1 MTAIEIGGDL
11 AQLDAAIDALPD
23 RPAVFLLWAK
33 EGEPYLSRTGVLRR
47 RLRRLLGERERPSRL
62 LNLRHTAAR
71 IEYQLTGSAFESS
84 ILFYEQARRHFP
96 ATYLRL
102 MKLRMPPYV
111 KLVLNNEFPRSHITT
126 HLARTGG
133 LYSACAARNQ
143 LAGGVP
149 SGSACPTSLY
159 FGPFRSRVSAE
170 RFEAQF
176 LDLFQM
182 RRCQEDL
189 APSPAHPGCI
199 YGEMAM
205 CLRPC
210 QQVVGPAEYATE
222 IARVAEFLR
231 TDGRSLLES
240 IEHSRD
246 RLSQEMLF
254 EEAARQHKR
263 FEKVQDVLRLR
274 DELARDVDRLNGV
287 AITPSLAHD
296 AVEMWFV
303 RDGAWCVPQRFG
315 FEVHEGKPVS
325 LDHQLRETFASV
337 APGKLTVRERQ
348 EYLALVARWYYSTW
362 REGEWLSFASY
373 AGIPYRKLVNAVSR
387 VARRETGI

>member
-1 MTAIEIGGDL
+1 MMTAIVAGSDL

-23 RPAVFLLWAK
+23 QPAVFLLWAK

-47 RLRRLLGERERPSRL
+47 RLRRLIAERERPSRW
-62 LNLRHTAAR
+62 LNLRHTVAR
-71 IEYQLTGSAFESS
+71 IEYRLTGSAFESS
-84 ILFYEQARRHFP
+84 ILFYQQARRHFP
-96 ATYLRL
+96 DSYLRL

-111 KLVLNNEFPRSHITT
+111 KLVLANEFPRSHITT
-126 HLARTGG
+126 HLTR
-133 LYSACAARNQ
+133 AA
-143 LAGGVP
+143 G
-149 SGSACPTSLY
+149 LY

-189 APSPAHPGCI
+189 VPSPAHPGCI

-210 QQVVGPAEYATE
+210 QQVVGAAEYATE
-222 IARVAEFLR
+222 IGRVAEFLR

-240 IEHSRD
+240 IGHSRD
-246 RLSQEMLF
+246 RLSQDMRF
-254 EEAARQHKR
+254 EDAARQHKR

-287 AITPSLAHD
+287 AITPSLEHD

-303 RDGAWCVPQRFG
+303 RDGAWCAPQRFG

-325 LDHQLRETFASV
+325 LDHQLHDTFARV
-337 APGKLTVRERQ
+337 APEKLTVRERQ
-348 EYLALVARWYYSTW
+348 EYLALLARWYYSTW
-362 REGEWLSFASY
+362 REGEWLSFDSY
-373 AGIPYRKLVNAVSR
+373 GEIPYRKLVNAVSR
-387 VARRETGI
+387 VARKTAP